1 MTVPATA
8 DESLEAVYAGI
19 ASYYTRKIRKHG
31 ISPAGVDWS
40 CVPTQE
46 LRFVQLLKLCD
57 FSAPFAL
64 NDLGCGYGALRS
76 FIARRHDPTAID
88 YLGIDLS
95 GAMIRRARRLWRD
108 DEAVKFV
115 QGRTA
120 PRVAD
125 YSVASGIFNV
135 RQDQGVELWECF
147 VMRTLTQLHA
157 VSRRGFA
164 VNFIASPALGRPARP
179 GVYQTD
185 PDRWVRWCERE
196 LGGSADA
203 VAGYGMREFTLLVR
217 PAVQPA
223 LPSAQGNRS
232 HPPTA

>member
-1 MTVPATA
+1 M
-8 DESLEAVYAGI
+8 DGVYAAI
-19 ASYYTRKIRKHG
+19 ASYYTDKIVKHG

-76 FIARRHDPTAID
+76 FLANRHAHAATD

-95 GAMIRRARRLWRD
+95 AAMIRRARRRWRD
-108 DEAVKFV
+108 DASARFV
-115 QGRTA
+115 HGCAA

-135 RQDQGVELWECF
+135 RQDQPPELWERF
-147 VMRTLTQLHA
+147 VIRTLSQLHA
-157 VSRRGFA
+157 TSRRGFA
-164 VNFIASPALGRPARP
+164 VNFMSLSAAGQPARP
-179 GVYQTD
+179 GVYQTA
-185 PDRWVRWCERE
+185 PEPWGRWCERE
-196 LGGSADA
+196 LGATVHI

-217 PAVQPA
+217 PAVQPVP
-223 LPSAQGNRS
+223 PSADADR
-232 HPPTA
+232 